1 MKRGER
7 RRGKRENTRGTER
20 KKEKLERHASMSL
33 SFTADS
39 ATIQWPFYMELF
51 WA

>member
-1 MKRGER
+1 MKREKRG
-7 RRGKRENTRGTER
+7 RGKRENTRGMER
-20 KKEKLERHASMSL
+20 KKKKLDRHSNMSL

-39 ATIQWPFYMELF
+39 ATIQWPFYMQLF